1 MTDNITVTSTDKPHR
16 GSYRM
21 QWKVLHHRCY
31 GMQWEPRKG
40 IRPILGQDC
49 GRQRS
54 QGSPT
59 KSLALSCSSVWVEV
73 GGVWPSG
80 LAKGREWKKKDR
92 RTEQEL
98 RLLGLVTEL
107 DFLLRV
113 KCARQGNVMLSF
125 TFQEVQ
131 GRRGSLEVTQPHGP
145 SQQPGVQTLDP
156 DLC

>member
-1 MTDNITVTSTDKPHR
+1 MGCSGSLGRASGPFLDRTVEGR
-16 GSYRM
+16 GL
-21 QWKVLHHRCY
+21 KAA
-31 GMQWEPRKG
+31 
-40 IRPILGQDC
+40 
-49 GRQRS
+49 RQR
-54 QGSPT
+54 
-59 KSLALSCSSVWVEV
+59 AWLSAVSSVWVEV